1 MVGVSSPRVAIP
13 RVPPQPRGAEAI
25 QARAGRPCDLG
36 GVEARTTRDGGLST
50 ATQRLHQG
58 QESAISTS
66 PKTTGSARFTS
77 DGPRS
82 TCYEEDINGRVVIPE
97 KPALHTAAV
106 LRASDGEE
114 RKKRQAARNHLLP
127 DFLGRD
133 TGPRAQRNAESR
145 AVHVDTARQV
155 HVDWREVPTKEKIM
169 ARLRMSLSLFS
180 SSSSS
185 SLFALN

>member
-1 MVGVSSPRVAIP
+1 MLIVGTMQLGRRSLSQSEGHTFGFPHRLMVGVSSPRVAIP

-36 GVEARTTRDGGLST
+36 GVEARTTRDGGLSK

-82 TCYEEDINGRVVIPE
+82 TCYEEDIYGRVVIPE

-106 LRASDGEE
+106 LRAS
-114 RKKRQAARNHLLP
+114 
-127 DFLGRD
+127 
-133 TGPRAQRNAESR
+133 S
-145 AVHVDTARQV
+145 ARQPRTNARAIV
-155 HVDWREVPTKEKIM
+155 REACVPGWKRVPDVICGR
-169 ARLRMSLSLFS
+169 A
-180 SSSSS
+180 
-185 SLFALN
+185 